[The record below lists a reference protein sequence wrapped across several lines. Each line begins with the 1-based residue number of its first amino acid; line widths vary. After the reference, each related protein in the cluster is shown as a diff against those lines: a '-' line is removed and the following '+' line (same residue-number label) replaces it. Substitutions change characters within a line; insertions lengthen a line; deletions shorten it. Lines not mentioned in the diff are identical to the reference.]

1 VNPLNENQPSVALMW
16 RYYALLAVM
25 TLVILTLLGRA
36 VHLHIFEQSFLS
48 YQGDVRSIRHE
59 RIAAHRGTITDRNGE
74 PLAISAAVET
84 IYANPSEVDLND
96 KEYARLASAL
106 SVNKQWLKRRLG
118 SDRSRKFVY
127 LKRKT
132 SPHEA
137 QQAMQLGFAGIYS
150 RREYKRFYP
159 AGEVAAHVVG
169 FSDIDEQGQEGIELA
184 YNDWLNGSEGKKRV
198 VKNRAGQVIK
208 DLGTTELA
216 KPGKDISLSLDMRL
230 QYLAYRE
237 LKAAVDTH
245 RARSGTLVL
254 LDVESGEVLAMVNQP
269 SFNPNNRQNLNVGHL
284 RNRAITDLFEPG
296 STMKLVTM
304 AAALASEK
312 YALSTH
318 IDTTPGYLRL
328 GGRSIR
334 DHRNYGNISLLEV
347 ISKSSNVGTSKI
359 ALDLGPEAL
368 WDMFYLL
375 GLGQGTGIGFPGEN
389 IGHLPDP
396 FSMRPIELAAM
407 SYGYGLSTTALQL
420 ARAYMVLGNG
430 GNKHSL
436 SLIKKDQLDEP
447 VQVLSKS
454 ISDDLVQSMQA
465 VVEKGGTG
473 TRAQVP
479 LYSVGGKTGTVHT
492 VGRNGYNS
500 NEYKALFAGLAP
512 ASKPKVAA
520 VVVIEAPAGA
530 EYYGGEVA
538 APVFSRVINGAM
550 RILDVAPD
558 DLSPLMHAE
567 QNQASNQGA
576 RG

>member
-1 VNPLNENQPSVALMW
+1 MVIIW
-16 RYYALLAVM
+16 RYYALLAM
-25 TLVILTLLGRA
+25 LTLVILTLLGRA

-48 YQGDVRSIRHE
+48 YQGDARSIRYE
-59 RIAAHRGTITDRNGE
+59 RIPGHRGTITDRNGD

-84 IYANPSEVDLND
+84 IYANPSEVELNE

-106 SVNKQWLKRRLG
+106 SVNKKWLKKRLG
-118 SDRSRKFVY
+118 SNSSKKFVY

-137 QQAMQLGFAGIYS
+137 RQAMQLGFAGIYS

-169 FSDIDEQGQEGIELA
+169 FANIDEQGQEGIELA

-208 DLGTTELA
+208 DLGATELA

-245 RARSGTLVL
+245 KARSGSLVL

-269 SFNPNNRQNLNVGHL
+269 SFNPNNRQNLNVAHM

-312 YALSTH
+312 YSLSSRIETA
-318 IDTTPGYLRL
+318 PGYLRL

-334 DHRNYGNISLLEV
+334 DHKNYGRLSLLDV
-347 ISKSSNVGTSKI
+347 IKKSSNVGTSKI

-368 WDMFYLL
+368 WDMFYVL

-389 IGHLPDP
+389 IGQLPDP
-396 FSMRPIELAAM
+396 FSMRPVELAAM
-407 SYGYGLSTTALQL
+407 SYGYGVSTTALQL
-420 ARAYMVLGNG
+420 AQAYMILGNG
-430 GNKHSL
+430 GYKHSL
-436 SLIKKDQLDEP
+436 SLIKKEQDDEP
-447 VQVLSKS
+447 LQVLSS
-454 ISDDLVQSMQA
+454 EISDDLVQSMRA

-479 LYSVGGKTGTVHT
+479 LYAVGGKTGTVHT

-500 NEYKALFAGLAP
+500 DEYKALFAGVAP
-512 ASKPKVAA
+512 ASKPKIAA

-558 DLSPLMHAE
+558 DLAPLMHA
-567 QNQASNQGA
+567 NQEPTLADEGK

>member
-1 VNPLNENQPSVALMW
+1 MNSSNENQESVVIMW
-16 RYYALLAVM
+16 RYYALLGAL

-59 RIAAHRGTITDRNGE
+59 RIAAHRGAIMDRNGE

-84 IYANPSEVDLND
+84 IYANPSEIDLSE
-96 KEYARLASAL
+96 KEYAQLASAL
-106 SVNKQWLKRRLG
+106 SVNKKWLKKRLG
-118 SDRSRKFVY
+118 SNSSKKFVY

-137 QQAMQLGFAGIYS
+137 QQAMQLGFTGIYS

-169 FSDIDEQGQEGIELA
+169 FANIDEQGQEGIELA

-198 VKNRAGQVIK
+198 VKNRAGQVVK

-216 KPGKDISLSLDMRL
+216 KPGNDISLSLDMRL

-245 RARSGTLVL
+245 RARSGSLVL

-269 SFNPNNRQNLNVGHL
+269 SFNPNNRQNLDVAHL

-312 YALSTH
+312 YSLSSRIET
-318 IDTTPGYLRL
+318 DPGYLRL

-334 DHRNYGNISLLEV
+334 DHRNYGRLSLLEV

-368 WDMFYLL
+368 WDMFYVL
-375 GLGQGTGIGFPGEN
+375 GLGQGTGIGFPGES
-389 IGHLPDP
+389 IGQLPDP
-396 FSMRPIELAAM
+396 FSMRPVELAAM
-407 SYGYGLSTTALQL
+407 SYGYGVSTTALQL
-420 ARAYMVLGNG
+420 AQAYMVLGNG
-430 GNKHSL
+430 GYKHSL
-436 SLIKKDQLDEP
+436 SLIKKDVVGEP
-447 VQVLSKS
+447 AQVLSAS
-454 ISDDLVQSMQA
+454 ISNDLVKSMRA

-479 LYSVGGKTGTVHT
+479 LYAVGGKTGTVHT
-492 VGRNGYNS
+492 VGRHGYNS
-500 NEYKALFAGLAP
+500 NEYKALFAGVAP
-512 ASKPKVAA
+512 ASKPKIAA

-558 DLSPLMHAE
+558 DLAPLMHA
-567 QNQASNQGA
+567 NQDTVTVEGN